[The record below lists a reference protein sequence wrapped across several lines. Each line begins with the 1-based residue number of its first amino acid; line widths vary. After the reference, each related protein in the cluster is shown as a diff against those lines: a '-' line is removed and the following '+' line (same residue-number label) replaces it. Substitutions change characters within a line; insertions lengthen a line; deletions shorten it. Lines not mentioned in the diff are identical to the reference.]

1 MSMMVMINMTEVAQ
15 YTYHEFLMETV
26 EDMGA
31 LYQIALEVNRRNQ
44 EAYDEANNVKQDD
57 DDAVT
62 DSKEVLDFIDS
73 LKEE

>member
-15 YTYHEFLMETV
+15 YTYREFMMETV

-44 EAYDEANNVKQDD
+44 EAFDEANNVKQDD

>member
-15 YTYHEFLMETV
+15 YTYREFLMETV

-44 EAYDEANNVKQDD
+44 EAYEGSDGKIDD

-62 DSKEVLDFIDS
+62 DSREVLDFIDS
-73 LKEE
+73 LRED

>member
-1 MSMMVMINMTEVAQ
+1 
-15 YTYHEFLMETV
+15 
-26 EDMGA
+26 MGA